1 MNLLPLTIA
10 EAAPAAAPVAAPA
23 GGSQF
28 QFMGMMAIL
37 FAIMY
42 FLMIRPQKRREKE
55 RKEMINSVKS
65 GARVLLTSGFIGE
78 VIEVREN
85 TLIVRIAENTK
96 VELVRA
102 GISQIL
108 EKGETPAE
116 IQGSN

>member
-1 MNLLPLTIA
+1 MYLLPLTIA
-10 EAAPAAAPVAAPA
+10 EAAPAAAPGGG

-65 GARVLLTSGFIGE
+65 GARVMLTSGIIGE
-78 VIEVREN
+78 VIEVKES

-102 GISQIL
+102 AISQIL
-108 EKGETPAE
+108 EKGETPTE
-116 IQGSN
+116 IEAPK